1 MKWIDSNLL
10 HSLTQRA
17 KDTPRKRMNYN
28 LHPTPDDT
36 VQRLFNAIEPDT
48 YIRPHRHSDP
58 MSFEVFLMLRGSA
71 VMLFFNDEGCV
82 LERKLLSADGET
94 IGVEIPANTWHAMA
108 SLEPGTIFF
117 EVKQGPYIQPSGQN
131 VAVWAPEEGNPEAAK
146 FVEWYRHAKTGDAPL
161 KTWHPNLGRPEGN
174 P

>member
-58 MSFEVFLMLRGSA
+58 MSFEVFLILRGSA
-71 VMLFFNDEGCV
+71 VMLFFNDEGRV

-161 KTWHPNLGRPEGN
+161 KT
-174 P
+174 